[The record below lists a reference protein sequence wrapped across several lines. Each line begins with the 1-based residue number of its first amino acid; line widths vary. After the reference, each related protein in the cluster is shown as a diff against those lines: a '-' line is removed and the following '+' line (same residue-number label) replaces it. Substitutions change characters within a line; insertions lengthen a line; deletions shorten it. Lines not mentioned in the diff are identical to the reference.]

1 MYVYAHG
8 DERRE
13 MNRWKTLFY
22 ERKREKKKFLFT
34 LTEGGTEGKT
44 GSPGG
49 NLQAGINKNKK
60 KERKKNKTLHLSWPK
75 KGQIRL
81 EVITNL

>member
-8 DERRE
+8 DERRK
-13 MNRWKTLFY
+13 MNRLKTMFY
-22 ERKREKKKFLFT
+22 ERKIEKKKFLFT

-49 NLQAGINKNKK
+49 NLQAGINKNKER
-60 KERKKNKTLHLSWPK
+60 KERKIKPCICHGQKKTD
-75 KGQIRL
+75 
-81 EVITNL
+81 